1 MNLADALAPR
11 LAAHPGLSGIHS
23 LLDPHE
29 AFAARMRFA
38 RIAER
43 TLDVQ
48 YYIWRADMTGVLL
61 FRELHQ
67 AAERGVRV
75 RLLLDDNNTV
85 GLDAMLTALDLHPNI
100 EVRLFNPSRFRRF
113 RLLNIVTNFSR
124 ANRRMHN
131 KSMTVDNAATLIG
144 GRNVGDEYFGAGHGP
159 LFTDLDVAAIGPA
172 VQAVSDDFERYWSCE
187 CAVRLAEV
195 VAPGDSEQLERLL
208 ERAQTTE
215 QRAEARQ
222 YVEAVHQTAFMTDL
236 IEDTLVLDWAPT
248 QLVSDD
254 PRKGIGKAA
263 ARDLVLVRLGDLLGE
278 PKRVIDLV
286 SAYFVP
292 AKDGTARLVAL
303 AQAGVQIRILTNS
316 LDATDVAA
324 VHAGYAKRRRALL
337 KAGVRLFELRRVAPR
352 RRGRKNKLKSGPLGS
367 SSSSLHAKTFAV
379 DEDFMF
385 VGSFNFDPR
394 SARLN
399 TELGFLIDSR
409 KMAGDIDRLFD
420 DRVPELAYEVVL
432 GRHGRM
438 NWIEQV
444 DGRTVRHP
452 YEPDAAWFR
461 RASVVVLSFLPIEW
475 LL

>member
-1 MNLADALAPR
+1 MKLANALAPR
-11 LAAHPGLSGIHS
+11 LSAHPGLSGIHT

-38 RIAER
+38 RIAEH

-61 FRELHQ
+61 FRELHE
-67 AAERGVRV
+67 AAARGVRV
-75 RLLLDDNNTV
+75 RLLLDDNNTL
-85 GLDAMLTALDLHPNI
+85 GLDEMLTALDLHPNL
-100 EVRLFNPSRFRRF
+100 EVRLFNASKFRRF
-113 RLLNIVTNFSR
+113 RLLNLLTNFSR

-131 KSMTVDNAATLIG
+131 KSMTVDNAATIVG
-144 GRNVGDEYFGAGHGP
+144 GRNIGDEYFGAGVGP
-159 LFTDLDVAAIGPA
+159 LFTDLDVAVIGPA
-172 VQAVSDDFERYWSCE
+172 VQAVSDDFERYWTCE
-187 CAVRLAEV
+187 CAVPLAD
-195 VAPGDSEQLERLL
+195 VASPRHTGTLEELL
-208 ERAQTTE
+208 ERAQNTE
-215 QRAEARQ
+215 QRAEAAQ
-222 YVEAVHQTAFMTDL
+222 YIEAVRNTAFMGDL
-236 IEDTLVLDWAPT
+236 VEDRLALDWAPT

-263 ARDLVLVRLGDLLGE
+263 ARDLVLVRLGDLMGK
-278 PKRVIDLV
+278 PRQVIDLV

-292 AKDGTARLVAL
+292 AKEGTARFVAL
-303 AQAGVQIRILTNS
+303 AKAGVKIRILTNS

-337 KAGVRLFELRRVAPR
+337 EAGVRLFELRRVAPR
-352 RRGRKNKLKSGPLGS
+352 RRGRKNRLKSGPLGS
-367 SSSSLHAKTFAV
+367 SGASLHAKTFAV
-379 DEDFMF
+379 DRDFMF

-399 TELGFLIDSR
+399 TELGFVIDSP
-409 KMAGDIDRLFD
+409 KMAGDLDTLFEEH
-420 DRVPELAYEVVL
+420 VPEMAYEVVL
-432 GRHGRM
+432 NRHGRM

-444 DGRTVRHP
+444 DGRPVRHP
-452 YEPDAAWFR
+452 YEPDASWFR